1 MARDPPE
8 ANEALRDAAYA
19 EEPDEHPEDH
29 PEESLDYS
37 SDSSSSDPSSDSLDS
52 SSDSSPLLLPSPP
65 SDSSSDSSS
74 SSSSSDSSSSDSS
87 SSDSSFASAR
97 VSYPRSGV
105 PRWFLGDDARPHDV
119 STATA
124 TASDVGA
131 APVRGAC
138 VCSCPGVRRE
148 SADAR
153 ERCVDVDLG
162 ASPYYADGPSACEA
176 IAAAGSDACPS
187 VGVVQRCEPPDAS
200 SSTSSSK
207 SSSTSS
213 SSRKSPRRHGRGVE
227 RRARD
232 ARLGVLDETL
242 TRALASAPLG
252 DRVASGAMEASRRR
266 RAPLPR
272 GSTARAA
279 AGVRRA
285 VVPRRGVRVS
295 RDVLRDVSMGA
306 RRRVPRI
313 RDGRRFRA
321 PSVAHANANANAV
334 GSNPGITGTPRTVR
348 RRRGRRRRDSHSR
361 VGVPLRVGRR
371 VRRRASARNARVER
385 RERRDGS
392 RRRLD
397 ANRRGGGGGVRGG
410 GARRRRARAR
420 GRVRGV
426 ASARS
431 GVVRSRIRSGVGY
444 SSAARVTRT
453 GSPPTRTRTVAYPG
467 RRKRRKR
474 RKRRGK
480 KRRVARARNAREPPW
495 RLAERPL
502 ERRGGWIGA
511 GGTNAWG
518 RSRRGRAR
526 RRTSAF
532 QATSR
537 DFFGTCT
544 RTRTNRR
551 TDERTDE
558 RTNERTVVV
567 YRYTGAYISYRYG
580 YPYPVTIP
588 VTVKSKSHNH
598 SRDENARD
606 SERASESRDPR
617 RAGRERRRRRRSS
630 LQPRDRARRRPGAR
644 STPRT
649 ER

>member
-1 MARDPPE
+1 MR
-8 ANEALRDAAYA
+8 
-19 EEPDEHPEDH
+19 
-29 PEESLDYS
+29 
-37 SDSSSSDPSSDSLDS
+37 
-52 SSDSSPLLLPSPP
+52 
-65 SDSSSDSSS
+65 
-74 SSSSSDSSSSDSS
+74 
-87 SSDSSFASAR
+87 
-97 VSYPRSGV
+97 
-105 PRWFLGDDARPHDV
+105 
-119 STATA
+119 
-124 TASDVGA
+124 
-131 APVRGAC
+131 
-138 VCSCPGVRRE
+138 
-148 SADAR
+148 
-153 ERCVDVDLG
+153 DVDLG

-200 SSTSSSK
+200 SSKSSSK

-242 TRALASAPLG
+242 TRPLASAPLG
-252 DRVASGAMEASRRR
+252 DRVASGAMECVKTSACAAS
-266 RAPLPR
+266 L
-272 GSTARAA
+272 GSTARAPASA
-279 AGVRRA
+279 APWFLAEAYECRA
-285 VVPRRGVRVS
+285 TSYATCRWAPAAACPESATV
-295 RDVLRDVSMGA
+295 GA
-306 RRRVPRI
+306 
-313 RDGRRFRA
+313 FA
-321 PSVAHANANANAV
+321 PSVANANANANAV
-334 GSNPGITGTPRTVR
+334 GSNPGIGLVPLEPSVADAGAVGGILTAR
-348 RRRGRRRRDSHSR
+348 R
-361 VGVPLRVGRR
+361 VPLRVGRR

-431 GVVRSRIRSGVGY
+431 GVRIRIRSGVGY

-453 GSPPTRTRTVAYPG
+453 GRPPTRTRTVAYPG